1 MRTRRQNPQC
11 RTLGLELAKGPYMQ
25 TTHAQES
32 DIPRRILDNLNMAVL
47 LFDHSLRLTYLNPA
61 AEVLLAASARQVQ
74 SQSLDELLAE
84 DQELLAS
91 CRKAVRAAHPFTERG
106 LSLCLPAGR
115 IVVVDCTVTPLQEG
129 AQQTALLMEL
139 QRIDRHRRIIREE
152 TLIAQHQASR
162 ALVRGLAHEIKN
174 PLGGLRGAAQ
184 LLERELHNEALK
196 EYTGI
201 IIGEADRLQ
210 NLLNRMLGP
219 NSLPHQREINIH
231 QVVERVRTLAAAE
244 APPGVRIIRDY
255 DPSIPDFTADP
266 DQLIQALLNIVR
278 NALQAVGQ
286 QGEITLRTRTV
297 RQVTLGHQRHKLAV
311 RIDVIDNGPGIAP
324 DMIENIFFPMVTTRA
339 DGTGLGLPIAQALV
353 SQHRG
358 LIECSSQP
366 GKTVFTLFLPLE
378 THHEQ
383 QH

>member
-1 MRTRRQNPQC
+1 MTS
-11 RTLGLELAKGPYMQ
+11 
-25 TTHAQES
+25 THAQET
-32 DIPRRILDNLNMAVL
+32 DIPRRVLDNLNMAVL
-47 LFDHSLRLTYLNPA
+47 LFNQQLRLCYLNPA
-61 AEVLLAASARQVQ
+61 AEVLLAASTRQVQ
-74 SQSLDELLAE
+74 GQGIAELFAE
-84 DQELLAS
+84 DPELVAS
-91 CRKAVRAAHPFTERG
+91 CQRAMQSGHPFTERE
-106 LSLCLPAGR
+106 LSLRLVGSR
-115 IVVVDCTVTPLQEG
+115 TVTVDCTVTPLHE
-129 AQQTALLMEL
+129 ARPHSALLMEL
-139 QRIDRHRRIIREE
+139 QRIDRHRRIVREE
-152 TLIAQHQASR
+152 HLLAQHQASR

-219 NSLPHQREINIH
+219 NALPQQRLINIH

-244 APPGVRIIRDY
+244 APPGVRIVRDY

-286 QGEITLRTRTV
+286 KGEITLRTRTV
-297 RQVTLGHQRHKLAV
+297 RQVTLGHQRHKLAI
-311 RIDVIDNGPGIAP
+311 RIDVIDDGPGIPP
-324 DMIENIFFPMVTTRA
+324 DMLENIFFPMVTTRA

-353 SQHRG
+353 NQHRG
-358 LIECSSQP
+358 LIECASRP
-366 GKTVFTLFLPLE
+366 GKTVFTLYLPLE
-378 THHEQ
+378 TCHEQ
-383 QH
+383 Q

>member
-1 MRTRRQNPQC
+1 MMP
-11 RTLGLELAKGPYMQ
+11 TLPYE
-25 TTHAQES
+25 T
-32 DIPRRILDNLNMAVL
+32 DLPRRVLDNLNMAVL
-47 LFDHSLRLTYLNPA
+47 LFDPHLRLTYLNPA

-74 SQSLDELLAE
+74 GLRLDELLAE
-84 DQELLAS
+84 D
-91 CRKAVRAAHPFTERG
+91 RALVDACHRALQSGRPFTERELG
-106 LSLCLPAGR
+106 LILSGGR
-115 IVVVDCTVTPLQEG
+115 TVTVDCTVTPLQE
-129 AQQTALLMEL
+129 AHQHTALLMEV
-139 QRIDRHRRIIREE
+139 QRIDRHRRIVREE
-152 TLIAQHQASR
+152 NLLAQHQASR

-219 NSLPHQREINIH
+219 NALPQQRVINVH
-231 QVVERVRTLAAAE
+231 QVIERVRTLAAAE
-244 APPGVRIIRDY
+244 APSTVRIVRDY

-286 QGEITLRTRTV
+286 KGDIILRTRTV
-297 RQVTLGHQRHKLAV
+297 RQVTLGHQRHKLAIRV
-311 RIDVIDNGPGIAP
+311 DVIDNGPGIP
-324 DMIENIFFPMVTTRA
+324 PEMIENIFFPMVTGRA

-353 SQHRG
+353 NQHRG
-358 LIECSSQP
+358 LIECSSVP
-366 GKTVFTLFLPLE
+366 GKTVFTIYLPLE
-378 THHEQ
+378 TLNEQ
-383 QH
+383 Q

>member
-1 MRTRRQNPQC
+1 M
-11 RTLGLELAKGPYMQ
+11 
-25 TTHAQES
+25 

-47 LFDHSLRLTYLNPA
+47 LFDRNLRVLYLNPA

-74 SQSLDELLAE
+74 GMRLEELLAG
-84 DQELLAS
+84 DPELVSS
-91 CRKAVRAAHPFTERG
+91 CHKAVQSGHPFTERE
-106 LSLCLPAGR
+106 LALNLAGTGT
-115 IVVVDCTVTPLQEG
+115 VTVDCTVTPLQE
-129 AQQTALLMEL
+129 AHHVTALIMEL
-139 QRIDRHRRIIREE
+139 QRIDRHRRIVREE
-152 TLIAQHQASR
+152 HLLAQHQASR

-184 LLERELHNEALK
+184 LLERELTNESLK

-210 NLLNRMLGP
+210 TLLNRMLGP
-219 NSLPHQREINIH
+219 NALPQQRLINIH
-231 QVVERVRTLAAAE
+231 QVVERVRTLAVAE
-244 APPGVRIIRDY
+244 APSGVRIVRDY

-266 DQLIQALLNIVR
+266 DQLIQALLNVVR

-286 QGEITLRTRTV
+286 QGEIILRTRTV
-297 RQVTLGHQRHKLAV
+297 RQVTLGHQRHKLAI
-311 RIDVIDNGPGIAP
+311 RIDVIDNGPGIP
-324 DMIENIFFPMVTTRA
+324 PHMIENIFFPMVTTRA

-353 SQHRG
+353 NQHRG

-378 THHEQ
+378 TQHEQ
-383 QH
+383 H

>member
-1 MRTRRQNPQC
+1 MTQA
-11 RTLGLELAKGPYMQ
+11 LS
-25 TTHAQES
+25 AQEM
-32 DIPRRILDNLNMAVL
+32 DISRRILDNLNMAVL
-47 LFDHSLRLTYLNPA
+47 LFDRQLNLIYLNPA
-61 AEVLLAASARQVQ
+61 AEVLLAASTRQVHG
-74 SQSLDELLAE
+74 LNLKDLLIGEHELV
-84 DQELLAS
+84 AS
-91 CRKAVRAAHPFTERG
+91 CQHTLDTGHPFTEREVSLL
-106 LSLCLPAGR
+106 LSNGR
-115 IVVVDCTVTPLQEG
+115 SLTADCTVTPLHEPRL
-129 AQQTALLMEL
+129 TTELLMEL
-139 QRIDRHRRIIREE
+139 QRVDRQRRIVREE
-152 TLIAQHQASR
+152 SLLAQHHASR

-219 NSLPHQREINIH
+219 NALPQQRTINIH
-231 QVVERVRTLAAAE
+231 QVIERVRTLAVVE

-266 DQLIQALLNIVR
+266 DQLIQAALNIVR

-286 QGEITLRTRTV
+286 QGEIILRTRTV
-297 RQVTLGHQRHKLAV
+297 RQVTLGHHRHKLAI

-339 DGTGLGLPIAQALV
+339 DGTGLGLPIAQALIN
-353 SQHRG
+353 QHRG

-383 QH
+383 Q

>member
-91 CRKAVRAAHPFTERG
+91 CRIAVRAAHPFTERG
-106 LSLCLPAGR
+106 LSLCLPGGR

-152 TLIAQHQASR
+152 TLIALHQARR
-162 ALVRGLAHEIKN
+162 ALV
-174 PLGGLRGAAQ
+174 
-184 LLERELHNEALK
+184 RELHNEALK

-278 NALQAVGQ
+278 NALRAVGQ
-286 QGEITLRTRTV
+286 KGEIVLRTRTE
-297 RQVTLGHQRHKLAV
+297 RQVTLGHQRHKLDV
-311 RIDVIDNGPGIAP
+311 RIEEIDNGTGISP

>member
-1 MRTRRQNPQC
+1 MLQAHALETDLPQ
-11 RTLGLELAKGPYMQ
+11 
-25 TTHAQES
+25 
-32 DIPRRILDNLNMAVL
+32 RILDNLNMAVL
-47 LFDHSLRLTYLNPA
+47 LFDQRLRLLYLNPA
-61 AEVLLAASARQVQ
+61 AEVLLAASARQVHG
-74 SQSLDELLAE
+74 LRLEELLAE
-84 DQELLAS
+84 EQDLVAS
-91 CRKAVRAAHPFTERG
+91 CQRAVQSSHPFTERE
-106 LSLCLPAGR
+106 LSLCLPGAR
-115 IVVVDCTVTPLQEG
+115 TVTVDCSVTPLQD
-129 AQQTALLMEL
+129 APHSTALLMEL
-139 QRIDRHRRIIREE
+139 QRIDRHRRIVREE
-152 TLIAQHQASR
+152 NLLAQHQASR

-184 LLERELHNEALK
+184 LLERELNNESLK

-210 NLLNRMLGP
+210 NLVNRMLGP
-219 NSLPHQREINIH
+219 NALPQQQTINIH
-231 QVVERVRTLAAAE
+231 QVVERVRTLAVAE
-244 APPGVRIIRDY
+244 APSSVRIVRDY
-255 DPSIPDFTADP
+255 DPSIPDFIADP
-266 DQLIQALLNIVR
+266 DQLIQASLNIVR

-286 QGEITLRTRTV
+286 KGEIVLRTRTV

-353 SQHRG
+353 NQHRG

-366 GKTVFTLFLPLE
+366 GKTVFTIFLPLE

-383 QH
+383 Q

>member
-1 MRTRRQNPQC
+1 MTQ
-11 RTLGLELAKGPYMQ
+11 LS
-25 TTHAQES
+25 AQEM
-32 DIPRRILDNLNMAVL
+32 DIPRRILDNLNLAVL
-47 LFDHSLRLTYLNPA
+47 LFDRQLNLTYLNPA
-61 AEVLLAASARQVQ
+61 AEVLLAASARQVRGVNLKDLL
-74 SQSLDELLAE
+74 SGEHELVR
-84 DQELLAS
+84 S
-91 CRKAVRAAHPFTERG
+91 CLQTLRSGHPFTEREV
-106 LSLCLPAGR
+106 SLMLANGR
-115 IVVVDCTVTPLQEG
+115 HLTADCTVTPLQE
-129 AQQTALLMEL
+129 AHQPSELLMEL
-139 QRIDRHRRIIREE
+139 QRVDRQRRILREE
-152 TLIAQHQASR
+152 NLLAQHQASR

-219 NSLPHQREINIH
+219 NALPHQRNINIH
-231 QVVERVRTLAAAE
+231 QVIERVRTLTAAE
-244 APPGVRIIRDY
+244 APPGVRIVRDY
-255 DPSIPDFTADP
+255 DPSIPEFSADP

-286 QGEITLRTRTV
+286 EGQIILRTRTV
-297 RQVTLGHQRHKLAV
+297 RQVTLGHQLHKLSI

-324 DMIENIFFPMVTTRA
+324 DMLENIFFPMVTTRA

-353 SQHRG
+353 NQHHG

-366 GKTVFTLFLPLE
+366 GKTAFTIFLPLE

-383 QH
+383 Q

>member
-255 DPSIPDFTADP
+255 DPSIPAFTADP
-266 DQLIQALLNIVR
+266 DQLIQALLNI
-278 NALQAVGQ
+278 
-286 QGEITLRTRTV
+286 V

>member
-1 MRTRRQNPQC
+1 M
-11 RTLGLELAKGPYMQ
+11 MQ
-25 TTHAQES
+25 TFAPEM
-32 DIPRRILDNLNMAVL
+32 DLPRRVLDNLNMAVL
-47 LFDHSLRLTYLNPA
+47 LFDQHLRLGYLNPA

-74 SQSLDELLAE
+74 GLGLDELLAE
-84 DQELLAS
+84 DRELIAS
-91 CRKAVRAAHPFTERG
+91 CRRALHSGHPFTERELG
-106 LSLCLPAGR
+106 LILPGGR
-115 IVVVDCTVTPLQEG
+115 AVTVDCTVTPLQE
-129 AQQTALLMEL
+129 AHQHTALLMEL
-139 QRIDRHRRIIREE
+139 QRIDRHRRIVREE
-152 TLIAQHQASR
+152 NLLAQHQASR

-219 NSLPHQREINIH
+219 NALPQQRVINIH

-244 APPGVRIIRDY
+244 APSGVRIVRDY

-286 QGEITLRTRTV
+286 KGEIVLRTRTV
-297 RQVTLGHQRHKLAV
+297 RQVTLGHHRHKLAV
-311 RIDVIDNGPGIAP
+311 RIDVIDNGPGIPP
-324 DMIENIFFPMVTTRA
+324 DMIENIFFPMVTGRA

-353 SQHRG
+353 NQHRG
-358 LIECSSQP
+358 LIECSSAP
-366 GKTVFTLFLPLE
+366 GRTVFTIYLPLE

-383 QH
+383 Q